1 MSYGDVT
8 GADAYHSARG
18 NSAWTGSSTI
28 KGQALTRAQDYIR
41 TSYVARFAAGFDATA
56 TDVDAACYE
65 AALME
70 LVKPGVFSKTFTEAE
85 TKVLV
90 GLGEMRWQPT
100 GSTKDARSFAPRSTK
115 IEALLW
121 PYMARTYGAVVV

>member
-1 MSYGDVT
+1 MSYGDLA
-8 GADAYHSARG
+8 GANTYHADRG
-18 NSAWTGSSTI
+18 NSAWTGTDTVKS
-28 KGQALTRAQDYIR
+28 QALIRAQDYIR

-56 TDVDAACYE
+56 TDVDSATYE

-70 LVKPGVFSKTFTEAE
+70 LVTPGVFSKTYTEAE

-90 GLGEMRWQPT
+90 GLGDLRWQVT
-100 GSTKDARSFAPRSTK
+100 GSTKDARSFAPRSSK

-121 PYMARTYGAVVV
+121 PYMARTYGAVTV

>member
-1 MSYGDVT
+1 MSYGDVS
-8 GADAYHSARG
+8 GADAYHTARG
-18 NSAWTGSSTI
+18 NAAWTGSATV

-41 TSYVARFAAGFDATA
+41 TSYVARFAMGFDATA

-70 LVKPGVFSKTFTEAE
+70 LVTPGVFAKTYTEAD

-90 GLGEMRWQPT
+90 GLGDLTWQPT
-100 GSTKDARSFAPRSTK
+100 GKMKDARSFAPRSTK

>member
-18 NSAWTGSSTI
+18 NAAWTGSSPV
-28 KGQALTRAQDYIR
+28 KAQALTRAQDYIR
-41 TSYVARFAAGFDATA
+41 TSYVARFAAGFDAA
-56 TDVDAACYE
+56 AADVDAATYE

-70 LVKPGVFSKTFTEAE
+70 LVTPGVFSKVYTQAE

-90 GLGEMRWQPT
+90 GLGDLTWQAT
-100 GSTKDARSFAPRSTK
+100 GNTKDARSFAPRSTK

>member
-1 MSYGDVT
+1 MSYGDLA
-8 GADAYHSARG
+8 GANAYHEARG
-18 NSAWTGSSTI
+18 NAAWTGGDTAKS
-28 KGQALTRAQDYIR
+28 QALTRAQDYIR
-41 TSYVARFAAGFDATA
+41 TSYVSRFAAGFDATA
-56 TDVDAACYE
+56 ADVDAATYE

-70 LVKPGVFSKTFTEAE
+70 IASPGVFSKTFTEAE

-90 GLGEMRWQPT
+90 GLGDLRWQVT
-100 GSTKDARSFAPRSTK
+100 GNTKDARSFAPRSTK

>member
-41 TSYVARFAAGFDATA
+41 TSYVARFAAGFDASA
-56 TDVDAACYE
+56 TDVDSATYE

-70 LVKPGVFSKTFTEAE
+70 LVTPGVFSKTFTEAE

-90 GLGEMRWQPT
+90 GVGDLRWQVT
-100 GSTKDARSFAPRSTK
+100 GNTKDARSFAPRSTK

-121 PYMARTYGAVVV
+121 PYMARTYGAVTV